1 MDYIKI
7 RFCNDVDKL
16 HSKIEKSIEDVFRSM
31 NPTFSLTERTWYPQ
45 IDIYETEE
53 EIIVRAEVAGV
64 DIEDLSVEVS
74 HRAIKLMGKRSEL
87 PRIGNATYR
96 LAEIQYGKF
105 ERVLYL
111 PVPIDTE
118 IVSTSYTNGFL
129 EIRLVKR
136 DTQKAYKI
144 TISESS

>member
-1 MDYIKI
+1 
-7 RFCNDVDKL
+7 
-16 HSKIEKSIEDVFRSM
+16 M
-31 NPTFSLTERTWYPQ
+31 NPTFSLNERTWYPQ

-64 DIEDLSVEVS
+64 DIENLAVEVS
-74 HRAIKLMGKRSEL
+74 HRAIKLTGKRSEL
-87 PRIGNATYR
+87 PRIDNATYR
-96 LAEIQYGKF
+96 LAEIQYGSF

-129 EIRLVKR
+129 EVRMVKL
-136 DTQKAYKI
+136 
-144 TISESS
+144 EG

>member
-7 RFCNDVDKL
+7 HFCDDFDEL
-16 HSKIEKSIEDVFRSM
+16 HSKMDRSIQDVFGSLNSAFSIE
-31 NPTFSLTERTWYPQ
+31 ERTWRPQ
-45 IDIYETEE
+45 VDIYETEE

-64 DIEDLSVEVS
+64 DKEDLAVEVS
-74 HRAIKLMGKRSEL
+74 RRAIKLTGKRSEI
-87 PRIGNATYR
+87 PRIDNASYR

-118 IVSTSYTNGFL
+118 IVSATTCNGFL
-129 EIRLVKR
+129 EIRLVKQAANR
-136 DTQKAYKI
+136 TYTI
-144 TISESS
+144 PISEDT

>member
-64 DIEDLSVEVS
+64 DIEDLAVEVS

-87 PRIGNATYR
+87 PRIDNATYR
-96 LAEIQYGKF
+96 LAEIQYGMF

-144 TISESS
+144 TISESG

>member
-64 DIEDLSVEVS
+64 DIEDLAVEVS

-87 PRIGNATYR
+87 PRIDNATYR
-96 LAEIQYGKF
+96 LAEIQYGMF

>member
-16 HSKIEKSIEDVFRSM
+16 HSKIERSIDDVFRSM
-31 NPTFSLTERTWYPQ
+31 NPTFSLNKRTWHPQ
-45 IDIYETEE
+45 IDIYETHE

-64 DIEDLSVEVS
+64 DIENLAVEVS
-74 HRAIKLMGKRSEL
+74 QRAIKLTGKRSEL
-87 PRIGNATYR
+87 PRIDNATYR
-96 LAEIQYGKF
+96 LAEIQYGNF

-129 EIRLVKR
+129 EIRLVKL
-136 DTQKAYKI
+136 DIDKAYKVPVR
-144 TISESS
+144 

>member
-7 RFCNDVDKL
+7 RFCSDVDKL
-16 HSKIEKSIEDVFRSM
+16 HSKIERSIEDVFRSM
-31 NPTFSLTERTWYPQ
+31 NPAFSLNERTWYPQ

-64 DIEDLSVEVS
+64 DIENLAVEIS
-74 HRAIKLMGKRSEL
+74 HRAIKLTGKRSEL
-87 PRIGNATYR
+87 PRIDNATYR
-96 LAEIQYGKF
+96 LAEIQYGSF

-129 EIRLVKR
+129 EIRMVKL
-136 DTQKAYKI
+136 
-144 TISESS
+144 EG

>member
-7 RFCNDVDKL
+7 RFCDDFEKL
-16 HSKIEKSIEDVFRSM
+16 HSKIERSIEDVFRSI
-31 NPTFSLTERTWYPQ
+31 NPTFSLNERTWHPQ
-45 IDIYETEE
+45 VDIYETEE

-64 DIEDLSVEVS
+64 DKSDLVVEVS
-74 HRAIKLMGKRSEL
+74 RRAIRLMGKRSEL
-87 PRIGNATYR
+87 SRIDNATYR

-118 IVSTSYTNGFL
+118 IVSTAYTNGFL
-129 EIRLVKR
+129 EIRLVKL
-136 DTQKAYKI
+136 DIDKAYKI
-144 TISESS
+144 PVT

>member
-1 MDYIKI
+1 MSYIKI
-7 RFCNDVDKL
+7 RFCNDVDTL
-16 HSKIEKSIEDVFRSM
+16 HSKIERSIEDVFRSM
-31 NPTFSLTERTWYPQ
+31 NPAFSLNERTWHPQ

-64 DIEDLSVEVS
+64 DIENLAVEVG
-74 HRAIKLMGKRSEL
+74 HRAIKLTGKRSEL
-87 PRIGNATYR
+87 SRIDNATYR
-96 LAEIQYGKF
+96 LAEIQYGSF

-129 EIRLVKR
+129 EIRMVKL
-136 DTQKAYKI
+136 
-144 TISESS
+144 EG